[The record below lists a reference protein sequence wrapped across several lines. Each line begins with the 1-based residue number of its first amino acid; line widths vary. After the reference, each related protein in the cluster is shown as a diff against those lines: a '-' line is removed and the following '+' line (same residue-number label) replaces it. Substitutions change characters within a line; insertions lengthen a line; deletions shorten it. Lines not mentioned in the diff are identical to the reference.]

1 MNPQLADLT
10 ARVGHFPHG
19 HLRAISVADFQE
31 FPHLPNRTGIP
42 LSIFHEFLFSSF
54 PFQLIS
60 LLKIVHI
67 FIVTFFHVCGIV
79 IQLYFFVVV
88 GDD

>member
-67 FIVTFFHVCGIV
+67 FIVTFFSCLWHCYSIIFFCCCG
-79 IQLYFFVVV
+79 
-88 GDD
+88 